1 MKKVLITGIN
11 GYIGNSFKEYL
22 SKNKIDIE
30 LDFISV
36 RNDNWK
42 SIDFSKYDSL
52 LHLAGIAHVSKNKKY
67 EQKYYE
73 VNTHLSEAIAIK
85 AKEQGIKQFVLMSS
99 IIIYGR
105 QKKITVDT
113 KPKPVDFYGNS
124 KWEAEK
130 LITSLETKDFKVA
143 IVRPPMVYGEKSKG
157 NFNKLK
163 KLSKL
168 TFIFPDVENKKSI
181 IFIDHLCNFLE
192 LIISRQDRG
201 IFLPQNKEIVSTSE
215 LVKLISSQNN
225 KKIYFLKLNKSIV
238 RVINKKIPF
247 FDKIFG
253 DLYYEKDLSLY
264 ASVYNK
270 YSTKETIDLIEKI
283 GEKN

>member
-1 MKKVLITGIN
+1 MKRVLVTGTN

-30 LDFISV
+30 LEFISV
-36 RNDNWK
+36 RNENWK
-42 SIDFSKYDSL
+42 KVDFSKYDSL

-73 VNTHLSEAIAIK
+73 VNTNLSEAIAIK
-85 AKEQGIKQFVLMSS
+85 AKNQGVKQFILMSS
-99 IIIYGR
+99 IIVYGR
-105 QKKITVDT
+105 QKRITLES

-143 IVRPPMVYGEKSKG
+143 IIRPPMVYGKKSKG
-157 NFNKLK
+157 NFDKLK

-168 TFIFPDVENKKSI
+168 TFIFPDIANKKSI

-192 LIISRQDRG
+192 VIVSKQVRG
-201 IFLPQNKEIVSTSE
+201 IFLPQNKEIISTSE
-215 LVKLISSQNN
+215 LVKIISTRKN
-225 KKIYFLKLNKSIV
+225 KKIYFVKLNKNVVKI
-238 RVINKKIPF
+238 INNYFPF
-247 FDKIFG
+247 FNKIFG
-253 DLYYEKDLSLY
+253 DLYYDKDLSIY
-264 ASVYNK
+264 PFSYNK
-270 YSTKETIDLIEKI
+270 YSTKETIDLIENP